1 MSPRPHLPTF
11 ASLSFS
17 HSLSLLPSTRNSF
30 IRHRLLMS
38 SLAITLLSAIHP
50 FPQSFGFLPC
60 TSQVPSTLPP
70 SLPLSLPPSF
80 LPADSISPLKTTVF
94 FLPVPSSTL
103 LSARYLSSPLVLLFL
118 SISGLLSHSV
128 CVCMFPTLPIFIF
141 MHREWWMNEGL
152 YGGMHGWRGFGGWQ
166 DVNRRWTVLSS

>member
-1 MSPRPHLPTF
+1 MLCSLNEHKRLLISLLLNRCPQGPTYQLLHL
-11 ASLSFS
+11 S
-17 HSLSLLPSTRNSF
+17 HSCSRFLVLSLLRSTRNSF

-70 SLPLSLPPSF
+70 SLPLFLAISPPSF
-80 LPADSISPLKTTVF
+80 LLADSISTLKTTVF

-118 SISGLLSHSV
+118 SISGLLSHSLCV
-128 CVCMFPTLPIFIF
+128 CVHVPHSAYIYFHAQGVMD
-141 MHREWWMNEGL
+141 E
-152 YGGMHGWRGFGGWQ
+152 
-166 DVNRRWTVLSS
+166 

>member
-1 MSPRPHLPTF
+1 MLCSLNEHKRLLISLILNRCPQGPTYQLLHL
-11 ASLSFS
+11 S
-17 HSLSLLPSTRNSF
+17 HSCSRFLVLSLLRSTRNSF

-141 MHREWWMNEGL
+141 MHRE
-152 YGGMHGWRGFGGWQ
+152 
-166 DVNRRWTVLSS
+166 

>member
-38 SLAITLLSAIHP
+38 SLAVTLLSAVLP

-70 SLPLSLPPSF
+70 SLPLFLYLSPPHSFQLTPSLPSKPLSSSF
-80 LPADSISPLKTTVF
+80 LFPAQLF
-94 FLPVPSSTL
+94 FLLAICLP
-103 LSARYLSSPLVLLFL
+103 LLFSYFSPFL
-118 SISGLLSHSV
+118 AYFLTLSV

-141 MHREWWMNEGL
+141 MHRE
-152 YGGMHGWRGFGGWQ
+152 
-166 DVNRRWTVLSS
+166 

>member
-1 MSPRPHLPTF
+1 MLCSLNEHKRLLISLLLNRCPQGPTYQLLHL
-11 ASLSFS
+11 S
-17 HSLSLLPSTRNSF
+17 HSCSRFLVLSLLRSTRNSF

-70 SLPLSLPPSF
+70 SLPLFLAISPPSF
-80 LPADSISPLKTTVF
+80 LLADSISTLKTTVF

-141 MHREWWMNEGL
+141 MHRE
-152 YGGMHGWRGFGGWQ
+152 
-166 DVNRRWTVLSS
+166 